1 MFRPHHPSTVQSL
14 CVSLRTIGSFPD
26 LAGYPAFGLSL
37 SLSNSTTIILSKN
50 TSNTDMVHGNELS
63 PIQHASIVAMHDT
76 GLPIRQ
82 IAELSGVS
90 KTAVHKT
97 IHNFKECGSFQT
109 KAQSGRPRS
118 WTATSDRYLQPYQ
131 AGINRR
137 IALQKPFLTTKNW
150 HKHPEW
156 TKANSSTDWRG
167 VLFTSEA
174 AVEVGYQPGHTW
186 VSHWKNTQED
196 INNMVPMFRSSCFSI
211 QVWAGIAYN
220 LKTLLV
226 VLPLAPRKKRPG
238 LGNQWDPAENL
249 TAVRYHDWIIDGPL
263 RDAVTAV
270 SAYPDGLSV
279 VEDGSSCHQA
289 AICKQQQAEYNIQMQ
304 EHPPALPDLNP
315 IENIWYVFKNLLGKR
330 LPVPKTWDELARAA
344 EEVWNTQIM
353 LEHINPV
360 VSGCAPR
367 TRNMW

>member
-1 MFRPHHPSTVQSL
+1 
-14 CVSLRTIGSFPD
+14 
-26 LAGYPAFGLSL
+26 
-37 SLSNSTTIILSKN
+37 
-50 TSNTDMVHGNELS
+50 MVRGNELS
-63 PIQHASIVAMHDT
+63 PMQRASIVAMHDT

-97 IHNFKECGSFQT
+97 IHNFKERGSFQT
-109 KAQSGRPRS
+109 KARSGRPRS
-118 WTATSDRYLQPYQ
+118 WTATSDRYLQREVLKTPFLSWRQLSASLGSIPITQLWKAAYW
-131 AGINRR
+131 ASINHR
-137 IALQKPFLTTKNW
+137 IALRKQFLTSKNW
-150 HKHPEW
+150 HKRLEW
-156 TKANSSTDWRG
+156 AKANGSTDWRG
-167 VLFTSEA
+167 VLFTDKA
-174 AVEVGYQPGHTW
+174 AVEVGYRPGCTW
-186 VSHWKNTQED
+186 VSCWKNTRED
-196 INNMVPMFRSSCFSI
+196 INNMVPMFRSSRFSI

-226 VLPLAPRKKRPG
+226 VLPLAPRKKQPG
-238 LGNQWDPAENL
+238 LVNQWDPTENL
-249 TAVRYHDWIIDGPL
+249 TAVRYCDWIIDGLL

-279 VEDGSSCHQA
+279 VKDSSSCHQA
-289 AICKQQQAEYNIQMQ
+289 TICKQWQAKYNIKTQ

-315 IENIWYVFKNLLGKR
+315 IENIWHVFKNLLGKR

-360 VSGCAPR
+360 IDSMEHRVEQVLTKQGGPLKY
-367 TRNMW
+367 